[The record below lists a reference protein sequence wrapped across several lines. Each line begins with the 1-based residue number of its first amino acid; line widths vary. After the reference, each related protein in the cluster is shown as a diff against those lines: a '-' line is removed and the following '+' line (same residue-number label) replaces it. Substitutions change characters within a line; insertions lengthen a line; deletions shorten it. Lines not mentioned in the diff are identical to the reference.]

1 MAIIEH
7 NSECALEVPNV
18 GKFAIVF
25 HLPGHC
31 AGCKV
36 AVKTLGD
43 KELKDVTVV
52 LVDAGDD
59 NNKYLIDKYKPSMA
73 PTMIVFND
81 GEIIGRTAGLREFQA
96 KQQELLGD

>member
-1 MAIIEH
+1 MPIIEH
-7 NSECALEVPNV
+7 DSKNKLDIPTN

-36 AVKTLGD
+36 AVETL
-43 KELKDVTVV
+43 KKKKLENTTVV
-52 LVDAGDD
+52 LVDAGDEA
-59 NNKYLIDKYKPSMA
+59 NRYLINLFQATTA
-73 PTMIVFND
+73 PTVIVFNN
-81 GEIIGRTAGLREFQA
+81 GEGVGRMAGLREFQA

>member
-1 MAIIEH
+1 MTLIEH
-7 NSECALEVPNV
+7 NAENTLVIPEQ
-18 GKFAIVF
+18 GKFAILF

-36 AVKTLGD
+36 AVKTLED
-43 KELKDVTVV
+43 KMLEDVTVV

-59 NNKYLIDKYKPSMA
+59 KNKYLIDKYQPSMA

-81 GEIIGRTAGLREFQA
+81 GEIVDKTSGLREFQA
-96 KQQELLGD
+96 KQKELLGD